1 MDRIITLNSEVKF
14 WALQEGI
21 FCQSKS
27 FLLKNFHI
35 FYCKLIAYELTLSYE
50 IGKSK
55 KSSSIALDSFHF
67 PGVVV
72 EEWLFLNLKEKW
84 TNKNIPEINMHGLS

>member
-1 MDRIITLNSEVKF
+1 MDRIITPNSEVKF
-14 WALQEGI
+14 WALLEGI
-21 FCQSKS
+21 FCQNKY
-27 FLLKNFHI
+27 FLLKNFLI

-50 IGKSK
+50 TGKSK
-55 KSSSIALDSFHF
+55 KSSSIALDSFLF
-67 PGVVV
+67 PGLVV